1 MKNFTDSWLF
11 KFLIWLFLSLTIF
24 CVFLFLV
31 FQRLNILS
39 SYMDTCFVVG
49 SIFVALGCFQII
61 GNQGTFDLLMYSL
74 NNLYFNLSRQNDKR
88 YQDPYDYTNQRK
100 EKRKRKRFEFVWP
113 MVVGALYFVAAVIL
127 YIIYK
132 VQ

>member
-1 MKNFTDSWLF
+1 
-11 KFLIWLFLSLTIF
+11 
-24 CVFLFLV
+24 
-31 FQRLNILS
+31 
-39 SYMDTCFVVG
+39 MDTCFVVG